1 MCGHL
6 AGFREGCGICLMHGE
21 ASLGLRKE
29 LTTMSTVTTAH
40 VIINQGAGAGDKLV
54 LNQDIE
60 AAFDSFGWQVEFIQ
74 VGGHNLQ
81 RQTRSTVAQAPGTI
95 VVAGGDGTINTVAAA
110 CLEANRPFGILPAG
124 TFNYVARNLSL
135 PTDIPGAV
143 SVIIEGRTRA
153 VDVGEI
159 NGQIFLNNAGF
170 GLYSRLVERREL
182 DKQRWGRNRVV
193 AVLSGIRCLLGTHPL
208 YQVEITADGKTDRLL
223 TTTLFFGSNPL
234 QMETFNTAA
243 ADCLR
248 HHKLAVLSL
257 EVHSRWEIALA
268 AAAAL
273 LGRLDMASNVETFC
287 ANSVRVQTR
296 RRALKVAFDGEITM
310 LRPPLDVMLR
320 PGALQIF
327 APASE
332 LA

>member
-1 MCGHL
+1 
-6 AGFREGCGICLMHGE
+6 
-21 ASLGLRKE
+21 
-29 LTTMSTVTTAH
+29 MSTAATTAH
-40 VIINQGAGAGDKLV
+40 VIMNLGSGAGDKSA
-54 LNQDIE
+54 LNRDIE
-60 AAFDSFGWQVEFIQ
+60 SAFNSHAWKVEFVE
-74 VGGHNLQ
+74 VGGRSLQ
-81 RQTRSTVAQAPGTI
+81 SQIRNTVRQAPGTI

-110 CLEANRPFGILPAG
+110 CLEANRAFGILPAG

-135 PTDIPGAV
+135 PTEIAEAV

-182 DKQRWGRNRVV
+182 DKRRWGRNRVV
-193 AVLSGIRCLLGTHPL
+193 AVLSGIRCLLGAHPL
-208 YQVEITADGKTDRLL
+208 YRVEITADGKTDRLR

-234 QMETFNTAA
+234 QMETFNAA
-243 ADCLR
+243 AAECLR

-257 EVHSRWEIALA
+257 ELHSRWQIALA

-273 LGRLDMASNVETFC
+273 LGRLDMASSVETFC

-296 RRALKVAFDGEITM
+296 RRALKVAFDGELTI
-310 LRPPLDVMLR
+310 LRPPLDVRLR
-320 PGALQIF
+320 PGALQVF

-332 LA
+332 PG

>member
-1 MCGHL
+1 
-6 AGFREGCGICLMHGE
+6 MHGE

-40 VIINQGAGAGDKLV
+40 VIINQGAGAGDKSV

-60 AAFDSFGWQVEFIQ
+60 AAFNSFGWQVEFIQ

-223 TTTLFFGSNPL
+223 TTTLFFGSNSL

-310 LRPPLDVMLR
+310 LRPPLDVTLR

>member
-1 MCGHL
+1 
-6 AGFREGCGICLMHGE
+6 MHGE

-40 VIINQGAGAGDKLV
+40 VIINQGAGAGDKSV

-60 AAFDSFGWQVEFIQ
+60 AAFNSFGWQVEFIQ

>member
-40 VIINQGAGAGDKLV
+40 VIINQGAGAGDKSV

>member
-1 MCGHL
+1 MIMP
-6 AGFREGCGICLMHGE
+6 AMAR
-21 ASLGLRKE
+21 
-29 LTTMSTVTTAH
+29 TAH
-40 VIINQGAGAGDKLV
+40 VIMNQGSGAGDKSV
-54 LNQDIE
+54 LNQEIE
-60 AAFDSFGWQVEFIQ
+60 AAFKTHTWQVEFIL
-74 VGGHNLQ
+74 VGGRSLQ
-81 RQTRSTVAQAPGTI
+81 SQIRNTVRQAPGTI

-124 TFNYVARNLSL
+124 TFNYVARNLGL
-135 PTDIPGAV
+135 PTDIPEAV

-182 DKQRWGRNRVV
+182 DKRRWGRNRVV
-193 AVLSGIRCLLGTHPL
+193 AVLSGIRSLLGAHSL
-208 YQVEITADGKTDRLL
+208 YEVDLTADGKTDRLL

-234 QMETFNTAA
+234 QMETFNAAA

-257 EVHSRWEIALA
+257 KLHNRWEIAVA

-273 LGRLDMASNVETFC
+273 LGRLDMARSVETFC

-296 RRALKVAFDGEITM
+296 RRALKVAFDGELTI
-310 LRPPLDVMLR
+310 LRPPLDVRLR
-320 PGALQIF
+320 PGALQVF

-332 LA
+332 PG